1 MRIGVYLNDFAPQ
14 QLEWLRGATAF
25 AEEDAL
31 EIELVLMYDLYL
43 EHIGAFSLDG
53 LLVFGEL
60 ERSHAIPK
68 GLPIQSIGAQQIA
81 QQDQAIGRV
90 AADFSSITAINNSP
104 CARAIPAT
112 RRGTPIFCGDSRSVS
127 PIDRQSA
134 QLAFWHQ
141 SN

>member
-90 AADFSSITAINNSP
+90 AADFPRSRLST
-104 CARAIPAT
+104 T
-112 RRGTPIFCGDSRSVS
+112 RPVLERYPRPDAEHQYSAGTPGRSLQSTGSRLS
-127 PIDRQSA
+127 
-134 QLAFWHQ
+134 
-141 SN
+141 